1 VGPPGKLD
9 LAELGRRG
17 GKARGRKQPERASD
31 RYERMALK
39 ALEELLTGE
48 GNATA
53 KSALCSTGIAS
64 NSTLSVEPS

>member
-9 LAELGRRG
+9 LAELGRHG

-31 RYERMALK
+31 RYERMAL
-39 ALEELLTGE
+39 EELLTGE

-53 KSALCSTGIAS
+53 KSALCSTGVAS